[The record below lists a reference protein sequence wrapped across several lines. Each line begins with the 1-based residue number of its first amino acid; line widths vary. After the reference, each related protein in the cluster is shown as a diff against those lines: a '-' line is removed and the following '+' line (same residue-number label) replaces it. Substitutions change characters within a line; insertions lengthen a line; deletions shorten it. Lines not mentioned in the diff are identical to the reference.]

1 MSLDLS
7 FVCGNEAVR
16 RRNNLECIYPI
27 EDGMIRN
34 WDAVNKMWRCN
45 FEDLLGN
52 YMTLENVS
60 SKKILVTEPALNS
73 KSNRQKLAQA
83 IFEEFNFGA
92 LNVSM
97 QAVLVLYAQG
107 LMTGLVVECGEGV
120 TQIVPVY
127 EGFVSQYLM
136 KRHVITGKEITKLL
150 RSLLQQR
157 GYNSRSVV
165 DIETL
170 RSIKERYCFVSCNK
184 QLEHKLTRE
193 TTCFC
198 QNYKLPDGTTI
209 KIDEESYQATEAYFD
224 PALAGYE
231 SKGISDVIFD
241 TIQEADID
249 CRMDYY
255 QHIILS

>member
-1 MSLDLS
+1 M
-7 FVCGNEAVR
+7 
-16 RRNNLECIYPI
+16 YPI
-27 EDGMIRN
+27 KDGMIHN
-34 WDAVNKMWRCN
+34 WDLVEKLWSCT

-52 YMTLENVS
+52 CMTLEDVS

-73 KSNRQKLAQA
+73 KSNRQKLTET

-120 TQIVPVY
+120 TQIAPVY
-127 EGFVSQYLM
+127 EGFISQSLI
-136 KRHVITGKEITKLL
+136 KRHVITGRKITKVL

-157 GYNSRSVV
+157 GYISRSVV
-165 DIETL
+165 DIETI
-170 RSIKERYCFVSCNK
+170 RSIKERHCFVACNK
-184 QLEHKLTRE
+184 QMEHKLSRE
-193 TTCFC
+193 TTCLC

-209 KIDEESYQATEAYFD
+209 KIGQESYHATEAYFD
-224 PALAGYE
+224 PAIAGYE

-255 QHIILS
+255 QNIILS